1 VSRTQSEAMPSES
14 LLAGSTVADSVL
26 AGPPPVVQG
35 ALVEVDDLTWRP
47 FGRREPVLAGVSL
60 RIEAGSRVLLAGP
73 SGSGKSTLLR
83 ALAGV
88 LTTTETGDLA
98 GSVLIDGSPS
108 TGSSVGLMMQ
118 DPADALVAGR
128 VGRDVAFGPESFGMP
143 RDQIWSRVRSALA
156 SVGFPYDED
165 HPTSALSGGET
176 QRLALAGVLA
186 LTPRLVLLDEP
197 TSMLDPASAAVVR
210 EAITSAVR
218 ASGATLVMVEHQLSD
233 WVDEVDRLVVL
244 DPAGRVSA
252 DGPVE
257 TTLASSADWL
267 AAQGV
272 WMPGA
277 EDPRPLDVDSALCA
291 PTQPSGRGGTRGT
304 GGIAGAGGS
313 QGTGGPERAS
323 EPRGQG
329 GQRGPS
335 RGVLV
340 STDSVSV
347 TRRARASVMSANRP
361 VMAVEAL
368 RDVCAEVRG
377 GECVAVIGPS
387 GAGKS
392 TLTALLAGVD
402 VPTQG
407 GVRARQELLDGMGSS
422 RPEAIH
428 SWTSRALAARFGWV
442 PQQAEQAVVG
452 RTVRDDVLSTSR
464 RLGLDDEVAQ
474 SRVDGLLEVLGLS
487 ALSGA
492 DPHYLSGGEQRRLA
506 LAGAI
511 AHGPSVLVLDEPSVG
526 QDRLTWS
533 AVAGV
538 VVAARDAG
546 VGVVL
551 ATHDPLLIAL
561 ADRRITLLAGRIVD
575 PGVEPRPPSAPGE
588 SSTLTAPDERSTLT
602 APDERSP
609 MTAPDERSTLAAS
622 GGLSAMVGPDEGCM
636 MTVPAGRFAGLAGR
650 SGPLSLLLASIVLV
664 FGAPFISD
672 LRTALIAFGVE
683 IALAPMVLGVGR
695 LPWRR
700 LLPGLFA
707 VASVGFSNW
716 LLSPGR
722 EVSTGALAALRVA
735 FFVLPGVLL
744 ASRIDPSA
752 MGDHLGQLLRLPARP
767 VVAAVAALYRFEGLG
782 EHWDQLARIRR
793 VRGLGPGRSPLGR
806 GRSVAAL
813 TFGLLIETLR
823 QAGRMAVAME
833 ARGFSAA
840 VRSTA
845 VTSAAGTSATVTIAP
860 RRTWAEPA
868 LWRTSDSLMLVLGLV
883 VAGIPVLVPR
893 L

>member
-1 VSRTQSEAMPSES
+1 MSRTPSE
-14 LLAGSTVADSVL
+14 DVL
-26 AGPPPVVQG
+26 AKAASAATG
-35 ALVEVDDLTWRP
+35 AVVEVRDLTWRP
-47 FGRREPVLAGVSL
+47 FGRREPVLAGISL
-60 RIEAGSRVLLAGP
+60 FIEAGSRVLLAGP

-88 LTTTETGDLA
+88 LITTATGDLT
-98 GSVLIDGSPS
+98 GSVLIDGSQS
-108 TGSSVGLMMQ
+108 AGSSVALMMQ

-165 HPTSALSGGET
+165 HATGALSGGET

-197 TSMLDPASAAVVR
+197 TSMLDPSSAAVVR

-218 ASGATLVMVEHQLSD
+218 ASGATLVMVEHQLSA

-244 DPAGRVSA
+244 DPTGRVSA
-252 DGPVE
+252 DGPVAA
-257 TTLASSADWL
+257 TLAMSADSL

-272 WMPGA
+272 WVPGVA
-277 EDPRPLDVDSALCA
+277 APRPLDVNAALCA
-291 PTQPSGRGGTRGT
+291 PTL
-304 GGIAGAGGS
+304 AGGS
-313 QGTGGPERAS
+313 ASGRPEDR
-323 EPRGQG
+323 
-329 GQRGPS
+329 
-335 RGVLV
+335 VLV
-340 STDSVSV
+340 SAESVSLI
-347 TRRARASVMSANRP
+347 RRPRVSVMSANRP
-361 VMAVEAL
+361 VVAVQAL
-368 RDVCAEVRG
+368 LNVSAEVRA
-377 GECVAVIGPS
+377 GECVAVVGPS

-392 TLTALLAGVD
+392 TLTGLLAGVD
-402 VPTQG
+402 RPTQG
-407 GVRARQELLDGMGSS
+407 EVRAGDSLLAGMGASP
-422 RPEAIH
+422 PEVIH
-428 SWTSRALAARFGWV
+428 RWTSRTLAARFGWV
-442 PQQAEQAVVG
+442 PQQAEQVVVA

-464 RLGLDDEVAQ
+464 HLGLDDDAAQ
-474 SRVDGLLEVLGLS
+474 TRADDLLEVLGLS

-492 DPHYLSGGEQRRLA
+492 DPHHLSGGELRRLA

-511 AHGPSVLVLDEPSVG
+511 AHGPSVVVLDEPSVG

-546 VGVVL
+546 IGVVL

-575 PGVEPRPPSAPGE
+575 PEVEPTPRLPP
-588 SSTLTAPDERSTLT
+588 
-602 APDERSP
+602 
-609 MTAPDERSTLAAS
+609 
-622 GGLSAMVGPDEGCM
+622 GGLSAM
-636 MTVPAGRFAGLAGR
+636 TSTAGLFGGRADRWTGLAGR

-664 FGAPFISD
+664 LGAPFISD
-672 LRTALIAFGVE
+672 LRTALIALGVQ
-683 IALAPMVLGVGR
+683 IAVAPMVLGVGR
-695 LPWRR
+695 PPWRR
-700 LLPGLFA
+700 LLPGMLA
-707 VASVGFSNW
+707 VVSVSFSNW

-722 EVSTGALAALRVA
+722 EVSSGALAGLRVA

-752 MGDHLGQLLRLPARP
+752 LGDHLGQRLRLPARP
-767 VVAAVAALYRFEGLG
+767 VVAAVAALHRFEGLG
-782 EHWDQLARIRR
+782 DHWNQLARIRR
-793 VRGLGPGRSPLGR
+793 VRGLGPGRSPLER

-813 TFGLLIETLR
+813 TFGLVIETLR

-833 ARGFSAA
+833 ARGFSA
-840 VRSTA
+840 SG
-845 VTSAAGTSATVTIAP
+845 TSAANFSAP

-868 LWRTSDSLMLVLGLV
+868 PWWPSDSLMLALGLG
-883 VAGIPVLVPR
+883 VAGMPLLLSR